1 MLNHVPFLKRILNDQ
16 LQQSVD
22 DDCFQYGHRMT
33 KQRKLDGM
41 DMVLASKVLDDAAQR
56 AIAYVQS
63 ICDRSVTASAQALL
77 RLKELSHPLPH
88 TGMDAGEVI
97 HRLDEIGSP
106 ATIATTGGRYFGL
119 VMGGALPVSIAANW
133 LSTAWD
139 QNACFRWT
147 SPIAA
152 TLEEVSLQWLIDL
165 FGLPV
170 TATGA
175 FVTGASM
182 ANVAALASARHALL
196 SRLDWDVEAKGLY
209 GAPELRVIVS
219 EEVHVTVLKSLAL
232 LGLGRERVIRI
243 PVDRQ
248 GRLRSD
254 ALPAFDDRTIV
265 CIQAGNVNT
274 GAFDPAVQ
282 ICRKAK
288 EAGAWVHVDGAFG
301 LWALASP
308 ELTELTAGFA
318 EADSWATDGHKWLNV
333 PYDNGIV
340 LVRSGADLR
349 AAMSSNAA
357 YLAGGVVGDRQ
368 PSHYTP
374 ESSRRARGVE
384 IWAVLL
390 HLGQRGIADIIERT
404 CRHARTFAKGL
415 EAHGFEILND
425 VVLNQV
431 LVSFGSAETT
441 QAVIDHLQTEG
452 VCWCGGTVWQG
463 RTAMRISISNWI
475 TTEIDVQLSLEAM
488 LRAAQRARTLSL

>member
-1 MLNHVPFLKRILNDQ
+1 MMYPSLKGILDRQLNE
-16 LQQSVD
+16 SVD
-22 DDCFQYGHRMT
+22 AECFRYGDRMT
-33 KQRKLDGM
+33 KQRKLNEM
-41 DMVLASKVLDDAAQR
+41 RKTPASEVLDDAAQR
-56 AIAYVQS
+56 AVAYVQS
-63 ICDRSVTASAQALL
+63 IRDRSVPASAQALL
-77 RLKELSHPLPH
+77 RLKELSHPLPQ
-88 TGMDAGEVI
+88 TGMDAGDVI
-97 HRLDEIGSP
+97 HSLDEIGSP

-133 LSTAWD
+133 LATAWD

-165 FGLPV
+165 FGLPA

-196 SRLDWDVEAKGLY
+196 SRLGWDVEAKGLY
-209 GAPELRVIVS
+209 GAPEVRVIVS

-232 LGLGRERVIRI
+232 LGLGRERIVRI

-248 GRLRSD
+248 GRLQSD
-254 ALPAFDDRTIV
+254 ALPALDDRTIV

-301 LWALASP
+301 LWALGSP
-308 ELTELTAGFA
+308 GLTELTAGLA

-340 LVRSGADLR
+340 LVRRGADLR
-349 AAMSSNAA
+349 AAMSASAA
-357 YLAGGVVGDRQ
+357 YLVGGVAGDRQ

-390 HLGQRGIADIIERT
+390 HLGKQGIADLIERT
-404 CRHARTFAKGL
+404 CLHARTFAKGL

-431 LVSFGSAETT
+431 LVSFGSSEVT

-463 RTAMRISISNWI
+463 RTAMRISVSNWI
-475 TTEIDVQLSLEAM
+475 TTESDVQLSLKAM
-488 LRAAQRARTLSL
+488 LHAARHARTRSS